1 MNKYII
7 LATLYAAALNANE
20 VELEA
25 EAEQDYGTSPYL
37 NNNFTGRQNNFGQ
50 QFQQHARQT

>member
-25 EAEQDYGTSPYL
+25 EAEQDYDTTY
-37 NNNFTGRQNNFGQ
+37 F
-50 QFQQHARQT
+50 